1 MTIGF
6 RAHSWDGIEA
16 VGSEAASWLG
26 GIVTGEVPGA
36 LDGGATWS
44 LLLSKQGKIQGE
56 LVLTRPSEVSV
67 AINVRGGDAAAVRA
81 ALDHYLVM
89 EDVELGDVKRA
100 SWAIL
105 VSAELDFVRQC
116 LVDRPR
122 LSALAAPFG
131 VANTVLVRSELGSSD
146 SGQAGSDQED
156 LRAILA
162 EFADELSPS
171 AWDDARVGLGLPE
184 FGIDY
189 DAADNPHQ
197 ASLERRAVSWKKGC
211 YLGQEVVFMQDAR
224 GKVKRR
230 LVRLVPGESA
240 RLAPGDVVTTAEGE
254 EVGRLTTVGVGR
266 ALARIN
272 APHFEAGRLSVGGV
286 PVAIEA
292 LDLGLFGRVEPADKL
307 GQ

>member
-6 RAHSWDGIEA
+6 RAHAWDTIEA

-26 GIVTGEVPGA
+26 GIVTGDVPGVP
-36 LDGGATWS
+36 DGGASWS

-56 LVLTRPSEVSV
+56 LVLTRPSETAVT
-67 AINVRGGDAAAVRA
+67 ITVRGGDAEGVRV

-89 EDVELGDVKRA
+89 EDVELGEVKPAAWAVLVRA
-100 SWAIL
+100 D
-105 VSAELDFVRQC
+105 LDFVRRVLAEQPG
-116 LVDRPR
+116 LT
-122 LSALAAPFG
+122 AFAAPFG
-131 VANTVLVRSELGSSD
+131 EASTVLVRSELGVD
-146 SGQAGSDQED
+146 E
-156 LRAILA
+156 LEAILG
-162 EFADELSPS
+162 EFAEQLSPS
-171 AWDDARVGLGLPE
+171 DWDDVRVGLGLPE

-189 DAADNPHQ
+189 DARDNPHQ

-230 LVRLVPGESA
+230 LVRVVAGEPA
-240 RLAPGDVVTTAEGE
+240 RIAPGDLVTTTQGE
-254 EVGRLTTVGVGR
+254 EVGHVTTVGVGR

-272 APHFEAGRLSVGGV
+272 APHFEAGRLSAGGV
-286 PVAIEA
+286 AVSVEA
-292 LDLGLFGRVEPADKL
+292 LDLGLFGRVGPAGKL

>member
-1 MTIGF
+1 MTVGF
-6 RAHSWDGIEA
+6 RALSWDAIDA
-16 VGSEAASWLG
+16 AGSEAASWLG
-26 GIVTGEVPGA
+26 GIVTGDVPGA
-36 LDGGATWS
+36 VDGGASWS
-44 LLLSKQGKIQGE
+44 LLLTKQGKIQGE
-56 LVLTRPSEVSV
+56 LVLTRPSELSVS
-67 AINVRGGDAAAVRA
+67 INVRGGDAAGVRA

-89 EDVELGDVKRA
+89 EDVELGDVKQA

-105 VSAELDFVRQC
+105 VSADLDLVRRR
-116 LVDRPR
+116 LAERPGVR
-122 LSALAAPFG
+122 AFAAPFG
-131 VANTVLVRSELGSSD
+131 GTETVLVRRELG
-146 SGQAGSDQED
+146 AED
-156 LRAILA
+156 LRASLA

-171 AWDDARVGLGLPE
+171 EWDDARVGLGLPE
-184 FGIDY
+184 FGVDY

-230 LVRLVPGESA
+230 LVRVVTGEPA
-240 RLAPGDVVTTAEGE
+240 RLAPGDLVMTPEGE

-272 APHFEAGRLSVGGV
+272 APHFEAGRLAVGGV
-286 PVAIEA
+286 PVTVEA
-292 LDLGLFGRVEPADKL
+292 LDLGHFGRVGPADKL

>member
-1 MTIGF
+1 MTVGF
-6 RAHSWDGIEA
+6 RALSWDAIDA
-16 VGSEAASWLG
+16 AGSEAASWLG
-26 GIVTGEVPGA
+26 GIVTGDVPGA
-36 LDGGATWS
+36 VDGGASWS
-44 LLLSKQGKIQGE
+44 LLLTKQGKIQGE
-56 LVLTRPSEVSV
+56 LVLTRPSELSVS
-67 AINVRGGDAAAVRA
+67 INVRGGDAAGVRA

-89 EDVELGDVKRA
+89 EDVELGDVKQA

-105 VSAELDFVRQC
+105 VSADLDLVRRR
-116 LVDRPR
+116 LAERPGVR
-122 LSALAAPFG
+122 AFAAPFG
-131 VANTVLVRSELGSSD
+131 GTETVLVQRELG
-146 SGQAGSDQED
+146 AED

-171 AWDDARVGLGLPE
+171 EWDDARVGLGLPE
-184 FGIDY
+184 FGVDY

-230 LVRLVPGESA
+230 LVRVVTGEPA
-240 RLAPGDVVTTAEGE
+240 RLAPGDLVMTPEGE

-272 APHFEAGRLSVGGV
+272 APHFEAGRLAVGGV
-286 PVAIEA
+286 PVTVEA
-292 LDLGLFGRVEPADKL
+292 LDLGHFGRVGPADKL